1 MPQHDAGRHGQQQG
15 GQQQRGPQA
24 GPAQLRRPLVQQ
36 FVDDLG
42 DPVIEHVTELGQ
54 ELVGRRGSGEHV
66 THRRSAKE
74 GLQVFFCRKTSVMVL
89 GSHFMAM
96 TPRRVTGEGKH
107 WRAMSH
113 PLRREMLRH
122 LSEHGPANST
132 TLAEALGESTGTTSY
147 HLRVLAEAG
156 VIEEVPDAANGR
168 ERWWRTF
175 PVDLR
180 EPDYDSLSPAD
191 RAALDEWR
199 AQQIPAELAL
209 VNRFIRD
216 VRKHGR
222 WAKASRACGY
232 YTPDELEA
240 LFDGYVALLDRYG
253 HTREDAPPGAR
264 PVQLRMFY
272 LPDEDAPA

>member
-1 MPQHDAGRHGQQQG
+1 
-15 GQQQRGPQA
+15 
-24 GPAQLRRPLVQQ
+24 
-36 FVDDLG
+36 
-42 DPVIEHVTELGQ
+42 
-54 ELVGRRGSGEHV
+54 
-66 THRRSAKE
+66 
-74 GLQVFFCRKTSVMVL
+74 
-89 GSHFMAM
+89 MAM
-96 TPRRVTGEGKH
+96 TPRRMTGEGKH

-113 PLRREMLRH
+113 PLRRDMLRH
-122 LSEHGPANST
+122 LGEHGPANST
-132 TLAEALGESTGTTSY
+132 ILAEALGESTGTTSY
-147 HLRVLAEAG
+147 HLRVLA
-156 VIEEVPDAANGR
+156 DAANGR

-175 PVDLR
+175 PVDLH

-222 WAKASRACGY
+222 WARSSRACGY

-240 LFDGYVALLDRYG
+240 LFGEYLALLARYG

-272 LPDEDAPA
+272 IPDEDAPEAAS